1 MMYLFNY
8 INWDL
13 IKGEGLIIT
22 FIGYIM
28 VFAALVLLYLVS
40 NNLPKL
46 LHIQTRRELKR
57 KGKKH
62 DLSSQEIEISGEV
75 NAAIGATV
83 FAIFNEMHDVEDTV
97 ITIKRI
103 SKNYSPWSSKI
114 YGVTRG
120 LNRKF

>member
-1 MMYLFNY
+1 MYIFNY

-22 FIGYIM
+22 FIGYII
-28 VFAALVLLYLVS
+28 VFAALVLLYLVF

-46 LHIQTRRELKR
+46 LNIQTRRELRR

-62 DLSSQEIEISGEV
+62 NLSYQEMEISGEV
-75 NAAIGATV
+75 NAAIGAAV
-83 FAIFNEMHDVEDTV
+83 FAIFNEMHDEEDTV

-120 LNRKF
+120 LNRRF